1 VKERYREKER
11 KRERKREKE
20 RRREREKERKRERE
34 KERKRE
40 RERERAME
48 KNLGKW
54 TVNCDSVVGFRRS
67 TVNHSGVETNL
78 CLHCLVQIVLF
89 TAARMDNYM

>member
-1 VKERYREKER
+1 
-11 KRERKREKE
+11 
-20 RRREREKERKRERE
+20 
-34 KERKRE
+34 
-40 RERERAME
+40 ME